1 MATRKVRY
9 KKLNIKTALPVLR
22 EDQVDPSEYEALT
35 TETQIATGVEQAE
48 ENEYHLQVV
57 LRGSAAGSTKEIP
70 VPPPEE
76 SDVDY
81 GALYSRSFAQPANY
95 IRFSQTVEECIGCQ
109 YDMTDEDDEFLK
121 SYNQKRPAS
130 GQLSEDDFEQIMEV
144 FEDTASIS
152 TPYASVDKTI
162 VSYDMMVAGLHEL
175 QMPKV
180 MNHAKDIYEYWRS
193 RRAEEGGS
201 LHPSLKFETHQDS
214 DEMDPFVCFRR
225 REVRQTRKT
234 RARDIQSA
242 DKLKRLRRELEDGR
256 QLVILAHEREIRKR
270 EMLRIDRAVYEQ
282 RAKLKETKIRL
293 GIKTDDD
300 DLVNQ
305 KPQKKKAPELTL
317 AQRAPGS
324 QVRAPVRNDGRPT
337 EMDLVQLLDTLVEKE
352 NELRA
357 DVIKRIEN
365 HRRWN
370 ENHVDLT
377 CEPLGPIR
385 DQNVGAGFRPAKTRY
400 LMTPPASENSNE
412 EEADADAMELDEPGA
427 LSVFKFKGTP
437 AETNAP
443 GPNLQFRRRIGRLN
457 RLWIDRRRMPSPPRE
472 SSPWPWSPGSGG
484 GGGSESGDN
493 EDVDMDRDMG
503 RVVSDRWRY
512 DHDDSEDEPDVYD
525 VDPYDT
531 RALKFRASLPL
542 SLPFQMRR
550 PELPANAAARV
561 NGATQAGRPPGQQ
574 RPAGAQP
581 ATAAAAAAS
590 AAAAAAATALPAA
603 ASRGS

>member
-1 MATRKVRY
+1 M
-9 KKLNIKTALPVLR
+9 
-22 EDQVDPSEYEALT
+22 
-35 TETQIATGVEQAE
+35 
-48 ENEYHLQVV
+48 
-57 LRGSAAGSTKEIP
+57 
-70 VPPPEE
+70 PPPEE

-305 KPQKKKAPELTL
+305 KVSHNNRGPLASCLMFANTPAATEEEGPRADAGATGAGLTSAGAR
-317 AQRAPGS
+317 AQRRPAHGDGPCAVARHACREGERAARRCD
-324 QVRAPVRNDGRPT
+324 QADREPPAVEREPCRLDVRAVGADPRPERGGRIPASQDAVSDDASGLGELQRGRSRRRCHGAGRARGPVG
-337 EMDLVQLLDTLVEKE
+337 VQVQGH
-352 NELRA
+352 A
-357 DVIKRIEN
+357 S
-365 HRRWN
+365 
-370 ENHVDLT
+370 
-377 CEPLGPIR
+377 R
-385 DQNVGAGFRPAKTRY
+385 DQCAGPQPAVPSADRPVEPVVDR
-400 LMTPPASENSNE
+400 SQE
-412 EEADADAMELDEPGA
+412 DAEP
-427 LSVFKFKGTP
+427 T
-437 AETNAP
+437 
-443 GPNLQFRRRIGRLN
+443 
-457 RLWIDRRRMPSPPRE
+457 
-472 SSPWPWSPGSGG
+472 
-484 GGGSESGDN
+484 
-493 EDVDMDRDMG
+493 
-503 RVVSDRWRY
+503 
-512 DHDDSEDEPDVYD
+512 
-525 VDPYDT
+525 
-531 RALKFRASLPL
+531 
-542 SLPFQMRR
+542 
-550 PELPANAAARV
+550 ARV
-561 NGATQAGRPPGQQ
+561 IAVAVVAWEWWWWRQ
-574 RPAGAQP
+574 
-581 ATAAAAAAS
+581 
-590 AAAAAAATALPAA
+590 
-603 ASRGS
+603 